1 MTCLRDRIEYKR
13 RRIMLPE
20 GMHFLQIEEAVWP
33 ASANILLIRDDDGA
47 ILVDVGCGQEQ
58 AYQKVKNFVAAQG
71 FRIEDIH
78 TVVLTHAH
86 PDHVG
91 AMRYLLQ
98 EISPRIFL
106 HPLEIPLAAEPSRLN
121 RTFDVALPSRYGLG
135 PATPQEMDII
145 EYFSNVSCAMAG
157 FAATDEIPTEGEFVL
172 GDFSFHVI
180 VIPGHAQGLVS
191 LFDRDHGILFSA
203 DAVGD
208 VVTWYS
214 PSSGGITEFLNGLD
228 RLSQLPTKLLL
239 PSHGRPSREPHKEIE
254 KTKTAMLRREE
265 RILKELVSGPVSFPD
280 LVTRVFKQSLITVFP
295 APQMLQC
302 HLDKLEMEG
311 KVICRGAD
319 EGWMVELV

>member
-1 MTCLRDRIEYKR
+1 M
-13 RRIMLPE
+13 PE
-20 GMHFLQIEEAVWP
+20 GMHFFHMEEANWP
-33 ASANILLIRDDDGA
+33 ASANILLIRDNDGA
-47 ILVDVGCGQEQ
+47 ILIDVGCGQEQ
-58 AYQKVKNFVAAQG
+58 AYQKFKDFVAAQG
-71 FRIEDIH
+71 FGIEDVH

-91 AMRYLLQ
+91 AMRYLLE

-106 HPLEIPLAAEPSRLN
+106 HPVEIPLAAEPSQLN
-121 RTFDVALPSRYGLG
+121 RTFDAALPSRYGLG
-135 PATPQEMDII
+135 PAPPEEMDIL

-172 GDFSFHVI
+172 GDFYFQVI

-191 LFDRDHGILFSA
+191 LFDREHGILFTA

-214 PSSGGITEFLNGLD
+214 PSSGGLTEFLNGLD
-228 RLSQLPTKLLL
+228 RLSQLPARLLL
-239 PSHGRPSREPHKEIE
+239 PSHGRPSSEPHKEIG
-254 KTKTAMLRREE
+254 KTRAAMLRREE

-280 LVTRVFKQSLITVFP
+280 LVTRVFKNPLMPVFP
-295 APQMLQC
+295 APQMLKC
-302 HLDKLEMEG
+302 HLDKLELEG

-319 EGWMVELV
+319 EGWMVKLV